1 MTDLSGAVAP
11 AAAMQRAIAV
21 LAAVDRTQGLVEYD
35 LDGRVLDANQNF
47 LDLMG
52 YTIEQ
57 IVGRDHRMFC
67 TQDYIN
73 DEMYGDLWRAM
84 TQGLAETGEYIRVTS
99 SGKHVWLQGSYNR
112 CSMTRAMWSK
122 SSGPARDI
130 TDGKIRAA
138 DHDGKMAAIN
148 RVHAV
153 VEFSTSGSILSA
165 NDNFSTIFGYEREE
179 VLGKHHRMFCD
190 REDVLAPEYAEF
202 WEKLAA
208 GETTSANSAAA
219 PRMAA
224 ASGSAP
230 PTTRCWTRRQAGQDC
245 GVRVGHHRH
254 HQWQF
259 RIRGQGGG
267 AEPRAGGGGIRPRW
281 PHRGGQR

>member
-1 MTDLSGAVAP
+1 
-11 AAAMQRAIAV
+11 
-21 LAAVDRTQGLVEYD
+21 
-35 LDGRVLDANQNF
+35 
-47 LDLMG
+47 MG

-99 SGKHVWLQGSYNR
+99 SGKHVWLQGSYNP

-208 GETTSANSAAA
+208 GENHVGKFRRRTKDGRRIWISASYNAVLD
-219 PRMAA
+219 PT
-224 ASGSAP
+224 ASRS
-230 PTTRCWTRRQAGQDC
+230 RLWSTRRTSPPSSMA
-245 GVRVGHHRH
+245 
-254 HQWQF
+254 
-259 RIRGQGGG
+259 ISNS
-267 AEPRAGGGGIRPRW
+267 RARW
-281 PHRGGQR
+281 RR